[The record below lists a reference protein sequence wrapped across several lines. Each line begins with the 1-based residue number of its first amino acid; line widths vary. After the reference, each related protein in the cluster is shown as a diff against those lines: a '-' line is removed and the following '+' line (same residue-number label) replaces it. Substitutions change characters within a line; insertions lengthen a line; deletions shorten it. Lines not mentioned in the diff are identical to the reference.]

1 MELIFSFLIYLIFS
15 HIISDFV
22 LQPDKW
28 VKDKEEHKSRSKYLY
43 LHAFVAAT
51 LAGIASALFFN
62 LYTTAFVFV
71 LTLLS
76 HLIIDLIKTHF
87 NNTLKSF
94 IFDQLGHFAVII
106 IILSLLFPLNWHQEI
121 SFLKIWLSSSTVIC
135 LIVVLAGY
143 IVLFR
148 PASILISKLV
158 ESWRPEFKDSDGLK
172 NAGKY
177 IGYTERL
184 LIYTLMLLHQY
195 TAIGLLVTAKSILR
209 FNERKTSEYILFGTL
224 LSFSIAIL
232 DGIFIS
238 LFLSYFLPESAECV
252 LRSLYN
258 DSQ

>member
-1 MELIFSFLIYLIFS
+1 MELMLSFLVYLIFS

-28 VKDKEEHKSRSKYLY
+28 VKDKEDHKSRSKYLY
-43 LHAFVAAT
+43 LHAFVAAI

-62 LYTTAFVFV
+62 LYATAFVVV

-76 HLIIDLIKTHF
+76 HLLIDLMKTHF
-87 NNTLKSF
+87 DNTLKSF
-94 IFDQLGHFAVII
+94 LFDQLGHFSVII
-106 IILSLLFPLNWHQEI
+106 IIVSLLFPLNWHQDV
-121 SFLKIWLSSSTVIC
+121 SFFKNWLSSSTVIC
-135 LIVVLAGY
+135 LVVVLAGY
-143 IVLFR
+143 IILFR
-148 PASILISKLV
+148 PASIFISKLV
-158 ESWRPEFKDSDGLK
+158 ESWRPEFEDSDSLK

-232 DGIFIS
+232 VGILIS
-238 LFLSYFLPESAECV
+238 LFLSYFLPESAENI

-258 DSQ
+258 NSQ